1 MIELEDNFLS
11 KYIHWVLRLVLATTF
26 IMHGYPKL
34 GYEVAGMGFIGYLV
48 GPFEVF
54 GAIFLLVGA
63 FSKDII
69 TRLGGLLIATI
80 MVGAIFKFHLHQGWK
95 MHAVESHI
103 PHIDGFEWQA
113 LILAVSLMFVF
124 KGNKA

>member
-11 KYIHWVLRLVLATTF
+11 KYIHWVLRLVLAATF

-34 GYEVAGMGFIGYLV
+34 GYNLGMNFIGYLV
-48 GPFEVF
+48 GPFEIF
-54 GAIFLLVGA
+54 GAIFLLLGA

-69 TRLGGLLIATI
+69 TRLGGLMIAII
-80 MVGAIFKFHLHQGWK
+80 MLGAIFTIHFQDGWM
-95 MHAVESHI
+95 MHATADSV
-103 PHIDGFEWQA
+103 PYTRGFEWQS

-124 KGNKA
+124 KVNKA